1 MAKLSFEEF
10 MKLSDKEKCIRYK
23 DMNDYDRFRAR
34 MTEPIK
40 CGMPIASLI
49 LTEEQRNQNKIKKK
63 IIIEKIRETKVIN
76 RKIND

>member
-34 MTEPIK
+34 VNLTITCGKSIGYIK
-40 CGMPIASLI
+40 LTKEQQIMGKEMIDELRNII
-49 LTEEQRNQNKIKKK
+49 LKS
-63 IIIEKIRETKVIN
+63 
-76 RKIND
+76 ND